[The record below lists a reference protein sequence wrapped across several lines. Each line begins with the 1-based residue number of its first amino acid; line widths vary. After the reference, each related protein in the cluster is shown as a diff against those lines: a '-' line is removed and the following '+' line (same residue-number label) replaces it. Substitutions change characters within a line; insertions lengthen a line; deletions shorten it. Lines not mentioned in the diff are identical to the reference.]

1 MPPDLTSA
9 NLTEM
14 IARAIRDADKRY
26 FFEDYTTQAL
36 AVISTLRRAGLAI
49 VPVTASEEMVEAAK
63 NNLTYGR
70 QRPNEMLQGVYTSM
84 VRFAAGME
92 KRDR

>member
-1 MPPDLTSA
+1 MPPDLTST

-49 VPVTASEEMVEAAK
+49 VPVTPSDEMVEAAK